1 MPLPRSIDIPPA
13 GVTLTFNGG
22 QTTILVGANGSG
34 KSRLAAWLENSLGM
48 EAHRIG
54 AHRALTL
61 NPDVVKVSEATG
73 LTILRA
79 GVGPGNEGN
88 ELHFPNWRPGNRW
101 GGKPTTHLL
110 NDFDALLQSLYA
122 EQNNIAVQTHA
133 DAHAGVLG
141 SPRLTKFQRLVVIW
155 ERVLPTRRLIIT
167 ADNIRAEVVGSA
179 PGGEYSA
186 AAMSDGE
193 RAVFYL
199 IGQVLFAA
207 PGTVLIFD
215 EPELHVHR
223 AILGKLWDE
232 LEAVRPDC
240 AFVLVTHDL
249 EFAATRS
256 GIKMTVRAFVE
267 PDQWDIELIPADTGF
282 DEELTTLILGSR
294 QPVLF
299 VEGDGSSLDLAIY
312 RACYP
317 SWTVIPRG
325 GCQQVIH
332 SVATM
337 RANASLTRVTCAGL
351 IDADSRDAFTA
362 QTLEKYNVAVLPV
375 SEIENLFALPTV
387 ASAILA
393 HDSFTAEQQ
402 AERVEQLITRLL
414 IDAAKPDT
422 LTSVVVDQGRRL
434 IDQLL
439 KAISFEDATDEA
451 DLAAKFR
458 QRTEALDVNALAGA
472 IRSRLEKAI
481 VDRDITELLKLY
493 DKKDQVLATTA
504 SALRG
509 TRMPEFVGWVA
520 RVMKDPDK
528 PMVRDAVAAV
538 LPHITAI

>member
-1 MPLPRSIDIPPA
+1 MPLPHSIAIPPA
-13 GVTLTFNGG
+13 GINFTFNAG

-34 KSRLAAWLENSLGM
+34 KSRLAAWLENNLGM
-48 EAHRIG
+48 DAHRIG
-54 AHRALTL
+54 AHRVLTL
-61 NPDVVKVSEATG
+61 NPDVAKVSEATS
-73 LTILRA
+73 LNTLRT
-79 GVGPGNEGN
+79 GVGPGNEAN
-88 ELHFPNWRPGNRW
+88 ESYFLGWRPGHRW
-101 GGKPTTHLL
+101 GSKPTTHLL
-110 NDFDALLQSLYA
+110 NDFDAVLQALYA
-122 EQNNIAVQTHA
+122 QQNNIAVQTHA
-133 DAHAGVLG
+133 DVHAGFLY
-141 SPRLTKFQRLVVIW
+141 SPRLTNFQRLVVIW
-155 ERVLPTRRLIIT
+155 QRVMPTRRLIIT
-167 ADNIRAEVVGSA
+167 ADNIRVEVVGSA
-179 PGGEYSA
+179 PGREYSA
-186 AAMSDGE
+186 EALSDGE
-193 RAVFYL
+193 RAVFYM
-199 IGQVLFAA
+199 IGQVLFAL
-207 PGTVLIFD
+207 PGSVLIFD

-232 LEAVRPDC
+232 LEAARSDC

-256 GIKMTVRAFVE
+256 GIKMVVRAFTE
-267 PDQWDIELIPADTGF
+267 PDQWDVEPIPADTGF

-317 SWTVIPRG
+317 SWTVIARG

-351 IDADSRDAFTA
+351 IDADSRDAFTTE
-362 QTLEKYNVAVLPV
+362 TLDKYNVAVLPV

-393 HDSFTAEQQ
+393 HDSFTPEQQ
-402 AERVEQLITRLL
+402 AERLEQLTTRLL
-414 IDAAKPDT
+414 SDAAKPDT

-439 KAISFEDATDEA
+439 KAISFEDAVDEA
-451 DLAAKFR
+451 DLAAKFQ
-458 QRTEALDVNALAGA
+458 QRTGALDVNALAGA

-481 VDRDITELLKLY
+481 TDRNLTELLKLY
-493 DKKDQVLATTA
+493 DKKEQVLATTA

-509 TRMPEFVGWVA
+509 TRMTEFVGWVA

-528 PMVRDAVAAV
+528 PSLRDAVTAV
-538 LPHITAI
+538 LPQVTAS